1 MARKPGLGRGLE
13 ALIPSDDVS
22 PGEGG
27 VNFIPITSI
36 RVNPRQPRKNLNEE
50 DLHDLAN
57 SIREHGILQPLIL
70 TQDEEGSAY
79 TLIAGE
85 RRWRAAQLAGLD
97 AVPAIIRQASNQ
109 QRLEFALI
117 ENIQRSDLAPLEK
130 ADAYQQLIE
139 EFNLSHEEIAERVSK
154 NRVTITNTLRL
165 LKLPETVRRALAGN
179 QISEGHARALLS
191 LNSSQS
197 QIAALQTILNHEL
210 NVRQTEELVRKL
222 SGERPITRIK
232 LAQSPEKVD
241 LENRLRSHF
250 GTKVTLQHGKKGG
263 KLIIHYFSDEDL
275 DTLVN
280 QILGNQ

>member
-22 PGEGG
+22 PGGSG

-36 RVNPRQPRKNLNEE
+36 RVNPRQPRKHLDEE
-50 DLHDLAN
+50 DLLDLAN

-70 TQDEEGSAY
+70 TQDEQGSVY

-109 QRLEFALI
+109 QRLELALI

-139 EFNLSHEEIAERVSK
+139 EFNLSHEDIAERVSK
-154 NRVTITNTLRL
+154 NRVTVTNTLRL
-165 LKLPETVRRALAGN
+165 LKLPETVRKALAGN

-197 QIAALQTILNHEL
+197 QIAALQTILKHEL

-222 SGERPITRIK
+222 SGERPITRVK
-232 LAQSPEKVD
+232 PAQSPDKLD
-241 LENRLRSHF
+241 LESRLRSYF

-280 QILGNQ
+280 QILGD

>member
-13 ALIPSDDVS
+13 ALIPSDDAS
-22 PGEGG
+22 PGESG
-27 VNFIPITSI
+27 VNFVPITSI
-36 RVNPRQPRKNLNEE
+36 KVNPSQPRKNINEE

-70 TQDEEGSAY
+70 TQDEQGNAY

-109 QRLEFALI
+109 QRLELALI

-154 NRVTITNTLRL
+154 NRVTVTNTIRL
-165 LKLPETVRRALAGN
+165 LKLPETVRRALSGN

-197 QIAALQTILNHEL
+197 QIAALQTILKYQL
-210 NVRQTEELVRKL
+210 NVRQTEDLVRKL
-222 SGERPITRIK
+222 SGERPKIK
-232 LAQSPEKVD
+232 VQPAQSPDKLD
-241 LENRLRSHF
+241 LESRLRSHF

-280 QILGNQ
+280 QILGS

>member
-13 ALIPSDDVS
+13 ALIPSNEVS
-22 PGEGG
+22 PVESG
-27 VNFIPITSI
+27 VNFIPISSI
-36 RVNPRQPRKNLNEE
+36 KVNPSQPRKSLNEE
-50 DLHDLAN
+50 DLRDLAN

-70 TQDEEGSAY
+70 TQDEQGSGY

-85 RRWRAAQLAGLD
+85 RRWRAAQLAGLE

-109 QRLEFALI
+109 QRLELALI

-130 ADAYQQLIE
+130 ADAYQKLIE
-139 EFNLSHEEIAERVSK
+139 EFNLSHEEIAKRVSK
-154 NRVTITNTLRL
+154 SRVAVTNTIRL
-165 LKLPETVRRALAGN
+165 LKLPETVRRALVGN
-179 QISEGHARALLS
+179 QISEGHARALLM

-197 QIAALQTILNHEL
+197 QIAALQTVLKHEL

-222 SGERPITRIK
+222 SGERPPARIK
-232 LAQSPEKVD
+232 PAQSPDTLD
-241 LENRLRSHF
+241 LESRLRSHF

-280 QILGNQ
+280 QILGS

>member
-130 ADAYQQLIE
+130 ADAYQQLID

-232 LAQSPEKVD
+232 LS
-241 LENRLRSHF
+241 SI
-250 GTKVTLQHGKKGG
+250 T
-263 KLIIHYFSDEDL
+263 
-275 DTLVN
+275 
-280 QILGNQ
+280 

>member
-22 PGEGG
+22 PGESG

-50 DLHDLAN
+50 DLLDLAN

-70 TQDEEGSAY
+70 TQDEQGSAY

-109 QRLEFALI
+109 QRLELALI

-165 LKLPETVRRALAGN
+165 LKLPETVRRALDGN

-232 LAQSPEKVD
+232 SAQSPEKVD

>member
-13 ALIPSDDVS
+13 ALIPSDDAS
-22 PGEGG
+22 PGESG
-27 VNFIPITSI
+27 VNFVPISSI
-36 RVNPRQPRKNLNEE
+36 KVNPRQPRKNINEE
-50 DLHDLAN
+50 DLLDLAN

-70 TQDEEGSAY
+70 TLDEQGSAY

-109 QRLEFALI
+109 QRLELALI

-154 NRVTITNTLRL
+154 NRVTVTNTIRL

-197 QIAALQTILNHEL
+197 QIAVLQTILKHEL

-222 SGERPITRIK
+222 SGERPITK
-232 LAQSPEKVD
+232 VKPPQSPDKLD
-241 LENRLRSHF
+241 LESRLRSHF

-280 QILGNQ
+280 QILGS

>member
-13 ALIPSDDVS
+13 ALIPSDDAS
-22 PGEGG
+22 PGESG
-27 VNFIPITSI
+27 VNFVPITSI
-36 RVNPRQPRKNLNEE
+36 KVNPSQPRKNINEE

-70 TQDEEGSAY
+70 TQDEQGNAY

-85 RRWRAAQLAGLD
+85 RRWRAAQLAGLE

-109 QRLEFALI
+109 QRLELALI

-154 NRVTITNTLRL
+154 NRVTVTNTIRL
-165 LKLPETVRRALAGN
+165 LKLPETVRRALSGN

-197 QIAALQTILNHEL
+197 QIAALQTILKYQL
-210 NVRQTEELVRKL
+210 NVRQTEDLVRKL
-222 SGERPITRIK
+222 SGERPK
-232 LAQSPEKVD
+232 MKVQPAQSPDKLD
-241 LENRLRSHF
+241 LESRLRSHF

-280 QILGNQ
+280 QILGC

>member
-130 ADAYQQLIE
+130 ADAYQQLID